1 MFEVSGIFV
10 FIIVVVVIIVA
21 PIIFGLEE
29 LSYLIL
35 DNEMTIFIVT
45 FLIIGVIAI
54 ICILAG
60 SEIVPSLSI
69 AICISSNI
77 FFIIN
82 SFAYYI
88 ANHDGD
94 FSLVI
99 NILMLPVWFFS
110 LLIVLLLSL
119 GIPAIIIAIYYFFGI
134 DANNIALRIFLGFLP
149 VAASVACFVIL
160 VLPALRGDF
169 SIYFL

>member
-1 MFEVSGIFV
+1 MFEVSGFFV

-35 DNEMTIFIVT
+35 NNEMTIFIVT

-60 SEIVPSLSI
+60 SEIVSSLYI

-82 SFAYYI
+82 SLAYNI

-99 NILMLPVWFFS
+99 MLPIWFFS
-110 LLIVLLLSL
+110 LFIVLLLSL

-134 DANNIALRIFLGFLP
+134 DANNITLRIFLGFLLI
-149 VAASVACFVIL
+149 AASVACFAIL